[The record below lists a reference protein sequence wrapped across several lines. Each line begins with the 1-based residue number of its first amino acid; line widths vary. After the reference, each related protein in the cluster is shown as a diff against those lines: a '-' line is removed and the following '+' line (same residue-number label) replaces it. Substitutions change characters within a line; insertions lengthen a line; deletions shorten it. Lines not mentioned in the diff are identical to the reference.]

1 MEEPATSTTA
11 DLHDV
16 PTPRERRR
24 PRSPGRIALSAGI
37 LTPLVVSAGILAATD
52 GAFLVGTVLAFV
64 AIGTSGIAVLLGLV
78 AAVGGWARG
87 AGIAAI
93 VLGVVANPI
102 LLLRGL
108 GILGG

>member
-1 MEEPATSTTA
+1 MMGAE
-11 DLHDV
+11 
-16 PTPRERRR
+16 
-24 PRSPGRIALSAGI
+24 IAALMGLFG
-37 LTPLVVSAGILAATD
+37 LT
-52 GAFLVGTVLAFV
+52 GAFALVGTVLAFV

-108 GILGG
+108 GILGFSC